1 MYKVYTEKGLLTGQV
16 SGRLHYAAEE
26 EGLYPATGD
35 WAAVEERA
43 SQGSATIHAV
53 LPRKSSI
60 TRKAAGTTTRE
71 QIVAANVD
79 TVFIVMSLNQNFSV
93 RRLERYLVMAWE
105 SNASPIVVLG
115 KADLCGDVEEKLQE
129 AQEAAMGVPV
139 YSISSLKGEGMEQL
153 RTYMKEGMTVALVGS
168 SGVGKSTLINYMLG
182 RDELKTQSISSTG
195 DKGRHT
201 TTTRELVMLPEGGVL
216 IDTPGMREL
225 QLWDG
230 EDALGNIFDDVEE
243 IAKGCRF
250 KDCCHLKEPGCAV
263 REAIINGSLTQERL
277 DSFRK
282 LQRELRFMEQKQK
295 NLERIMNKKQ
305 KGKGYERAA
314 VNIEL

>member
-230 EDALGNIFDDVEE
+230 DDALGNIFDDVEE